1 MATQLI
7 QKFCDDFI
15 LFLLQERDENQV
27 IMRKIYEEDWTDEEA
42 REWWIQDNLLNY
54 LANGAAYKNMEE
66 GGVEDLIPGYNIQN
80 WNRDKKFCNLL
91 GEITKDEYE
100 DEILEIYD
108 SLMSWRIEH
117 KGFYHSLIF
126 NYCFRYLYDRTHD
139 DLLTFLKN
147 LIEEN
152 TIMPK

>member
-7 QKFCDDFI
+7 QKFCDEFI

-27 IMRKIYEEDWTDEEA
+27 IMRKIYEEDWADEDD

-54 LANGAAYKNMEE
+54 LANGMAYKKMVDN
-66 GGVEDLIPGYNIQN
+66 DFIPGYDIQR
-80 WNRDKKFCNLL
+80 WNQDNKFCNILR
-91 GEITKDEYE
+91 EITKDEHN
-100 DEILEIYD
+100 DEIEDIYD

-117 KGFYHSLIF
+117 NGFYHSLIF